1 MILVQ
6 SPHLSVHVT
15 YDKYPSTL
23 FFCPLDLLEDRTDC
37 KVLWPILNSF
47 AFAYTYSIQ
56 IHLTVSDQDPQM
68 RKNKKSIFLSYVTL
82 LKTILTLKLFLVTL
96 HMIYVKNKMY
106 SVKAQK
112 EIGGMILPYKGR
124 LFTDCKIQQGIN
136 TSLEEVEWKS

>member
-1 MILVQ
+1 
-6 SPHLSVHVT
+6 
-15 YDKYPSTL
+15 
-23 FFCPLDLLEDRTDC
+23 
-37 KVLWPILNSF
+37 
-47 AFAYTYSIQ
+47 
-56 IHLTVSDQDPQM
+56 M

-124 LFTDCKIQQGIN
+124 LFTDCKIQ
-136 TSLEEVEWKS
+136 